1 MSTNAWMYLQIH
13 SQTPIHADNTT
24 LRFPY
29 KCILICLQ
37 ATFSCIHLNRFSQM
51 HYKAHPFTHK
61 CTHINSKAHS
71 PMVFTNIHSHMNK
84 LTQTNSYTLF
94 MKMCLHMHSLKLA
107 HKFTHKKSPICS
119 QSHTCTFPQI
129 QHNHKEHHT
138 HMLTDEYAHT
148 YHEVHTFTYTHR
160 CSSIFTC
167 TRLHINSQKYTPLS
181 CAVTCIHSDTHEYF
195 NIYAHGHKCTDP

>member
-1 MSTNAWMYLQIH
+1 MYLQIH

-29 KCILICLQ
+29 KCILICLE

-84 LTQTNSYTLF
+84 LTQTNSYTL
-94 MKMCLHMHSLKLA
+94 
-107 HKFTHKKSPICS
+107 THENVLT
-119 QSHTCTFPQI
+119 HAFPQ
-129 QHNHKEHHT
+129 T
-138 HMLTDEYAHT
+138 
-148 YHEVHTFTYTHR
+148 
-160 CSSIFTC
+160 CS
-167 TRLHINSQKYTPLS
+167 HIHSQKISYMLP
-181 CAVTCIHSDTHEYF
+181 VTYLYISTDT
-195 NIYAHGHKCTDP
+195 T

>member
-1 MSTNAWMYLQIH
+1 MYLQIH

-61 CTHINSKAHS
+61 CTHINSEAHS

-84 LTQTNSYTLF
+84 LTQTNSYTL
-94 MKMCLHMHSLKLA
+94 
-107 HKFTHKKSPICS
+107 THENVLI
-119 QSHTCTFPQI
+119 HAFPQTSFHIHSHPFLYVPSHIFILFPIDSI
-129 QHNHKEHHT
+129 QTTYSFSQVN
-138 HMLTDEYAHT
+138 MLTLTMKFPHLHT
-148 YHEVHTFTYTHR
+148 
-160 CSSIFTC
+160 
-167 TRLHINSQKYTPLS
+167 
-181 CAVTCIHSDTHEYF
+181 
-195 NIYAHGHKCTDP
+195 